1 MLYIRLWK
9 QTIKTLQYYLSFKNK
24 YLIGSDCSAENE
36 GLNPR
41 WKLPHFDNKK
51 FKEPLES
58 NKEETRKRFR
68 IKTMRLMGRLD
79 FRHLLWARERID
91 PLAQLYLLTT
101 RDRD

>member
-1 MLYIRLWK
+1 MSMKANDKNFTYN
-9 QTIKTLQYYLSFKNK
+9 LSFKNK

-41 WKLPHFDNKK
+41 WKLPHFDYKK

-68 IKTMRLMGRLD
+68 IKTMQLMGRLD
-79 FRHLLWARERID
+79 FRHLLRARERID